1 MAEIKQKFYEKLEN
15 FEPDKYNSYSIS
27 RVDYEATMQRIIQ
40 MQDNTIK
47 KERSDYRII
56 SRFDVLEV
64 NIEGQNIRK
73 LVKKGTELRYVCQEV
88 KSKYFLL

>member
-27 RVDYEATMQRIIQ
+27 RVDYETTMQRIIQ
-40 MQDNTIK
+40 MQDN
-47 KERSDYRII
+47 
-56 SRFDVLEV
+56 
-64 NIEGQNIRK
+64 IRK
-73 LVKKGTELRYVCQEV
+73 LVKKGTKLRYVCQEV